1 MKLHIHKFK
10 RLENLT
16 IDVPAEISGANG
28 IGKTTILEAIS
39 FCLTGKDLDG
49 STFAEIYDNRQTQ
62 HEAVADVSYFDDYGN
77 EYRRKVEPVFETN
90 RQGEEKLKVL
100 RNTSCTKNKID
111 CNDFASEFDD
121 FYKFGTGFFF
131 NQKETEQRSI
141 FIDLMKSLLPNFDV
155 KEAQEKLK
163 SLKKT
168 QRDAVD
174 EIKSIRE
181 MLKKMTDEEVPEI
194 PEELQSKENEYQN
207 ILQSSSKNAE
217 LISKINAENN
227 ALISTFRTE
236 KSKIEE
242 NIFAKIKQ
250 RKEYE
255 SDVEKAKKD
264 IEKLKKSFFETSP
277 YMDDSSFT
285 DQYNDLSVKLE
296 ATPYYADLNSFAAAN
311 ALNNPIV
318 KQNIAK
324 LEALR
329 SGSSDEPVSDIC
341 PCCGVKSKEAL
352 NNSLNAKVDEIK
364 KENRSL
370 LEIDMREANNKHLSI
385 KDELERV
392 VNSINS
398 INAKNESITK
408 ENEANRRKFD
418 IEKSNGIFN
427 VEKLI
432 IDFTVK
438 IDLLNAE
445 IKVLQ
450 AELDGLKEPK
460 LKELPTETTISEEL
474 ESFHQSFVKL
484 SEEITGAKA
493 VNKNNANIKAKS
505 EDEIKEYQTLIAN
518 LDLEIVD
525 LQSKISDYFSN
536 LDGVVKKEF
545 SGKIEIGVQLQEYV
559 ITRDEYKDCFKIVA
573 DGKIFPSECN
583 GAFKNNVKL
592 QLLRGLQKLR
602 KYNGITIFDN
612 AEANTTDPINGE
624 GLNLVIARATGDKE
638 LIIK

>member
-1 MKLHIHKFK
+1 MKITIHKFK

-16 IDVPAEISGANG
+16 IGVPAQITGGNG
-28 IGKTTILEAIS
+28 LGKTTILEAIS
-39 FCLTGKDLDG
+39 FCLTGKNLDG
-49 STFAEIYDNRQTQ
+49 STFDEVYDYRVDLK
-62 HEAVADVSYFDDYGN
+62 EALADVSFFDDYGN
-77 EYRRKVEPVFETN
+77 EYRRKVQPVFETN
-90 RQGEEKLKVL
+90 RHGEEKLKVL

-111 CNDFASEFDD
+111 CNDFASEFED

-141 FIDLMKSLLPNFDV
+141 FIELMKSLLPDFDV
-155 KEAQEKLK
+155 KEAQGKLK

-168 QRDAVD
+168 QREAVG
-174 EIKSIRE
+174 EIKSIRA
-181 MLKKMTDEEVPEI
+181 MLKKISIEEVPEI
-194 PEELQSKENEYQN
+194 PEILQLKENEYQE

-217 LISKINAENN
+217 LISKINTENN
-227 ALISTFRTE
+227 AIISAFRTKKTELENSIFE
-236 KSKIEE
+236 KVRD
-242 NIFAKIKQ
+242 
-250 RKEYE
+250 RKRLE
-255 SDVEKAKKD
+255 SDVSEFVENLKTLKDKKFEPAK
-264 IEKLKKSFFETSP
+264 IEDLASFQAQLNELK
-277 YMDDSSFT
+277 
-285 DQYNDLSVKLE
+285 VKLE
-296 ATPYYADLNSFAAAN
+296 ATPYFTTLEDFAKEN

-341 PCCGVKSKEAL
+341 PCCGVKSDEAL
-352 NNSLNAKVDEIK
+352 NNSLNAKIDEIK

-370 LEIDMREANNKHLSI
+370 LEFDMREANNKHLSI
-385 KDELERV
+385 KDEFERV
-392 VNSINS
+392 ANSLNS
-398 INAKNESITK
+398 INAKNATIKK
-408 ENEANRRKFD
+408 ENEANKRKFD
-418 IEKSNGIFN
+418 IEKSNNVFN
-427 VEKLI
+427 AEKFI
-432 IDFTVK
+432 KDFTVK

-450 AELDGLKEPK
+450 TELDGLKEPK

-474 ESFHQSFVKL
+474 ESFHQSFVEL

-505 EDEIKEYQTLIAN
+505 EDEIKEHQALIAN
-518 LDLEIVD
+518 LDSEIVE
-525 LQSKISDYFSN
+525 LQAKISDYFSN

-545 SGKIEIGVQLQEYV
+545 GGQIEIGVQLQEYV
-559 ITRDEYKDCFKIVA
+559 ITKDDYKDCFKIIA
-573 DGKIFPSECN
+573 DGKVFPSECN

-612 AEANTTDPINGE
+612 AEANTTEKINGD
-624 GLNLVIARATGDKE
+624 GLNLVIARATEDKE
-638 LIIK
+638 LIIS